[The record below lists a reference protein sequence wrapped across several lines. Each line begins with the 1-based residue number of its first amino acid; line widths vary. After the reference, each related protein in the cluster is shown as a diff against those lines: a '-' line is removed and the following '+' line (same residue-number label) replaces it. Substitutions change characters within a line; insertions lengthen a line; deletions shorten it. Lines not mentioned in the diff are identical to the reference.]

1 MTPGPRGG
9 LPAEAGESQSSFPD
23 SSASSAP
30 SAPLRPP
37 PPPPARASAPPG
49 RAVFGAGGAEGGGTP
64 PGMAACNGGE
74 EAAPAPAPGP
84 APGYGTAGFRAEAAR
99 LRGLGF
105 RAGLLAALRSAAA
118 GGRAAGVA
126 VTASHNPGGDN
137 GLKVAGPGGGM
148 LEVAWEAHAE
158 ALARAGD
165 AAALR
170 AAVAAVAT
178 AEGVPM
184 GPALVL
190 VSRDTR
196 PSGEALSQEVLAGA
210 QSLAGAVVEDLGVL
224 TTPQLHWAVMRRN
237 QGRSFAEG
245 DYFSELA
252 AATRAL
258 APRTASDD
266 GDAPRGALVV
276 DCANGVGALKARAA
290 LEAGLAGMGV
300 RLELLNAETSEVALL
315 NAGCGADFVQKE
327 RRIPRGLCADSRE
340 GGRAEGGRG
349 TRYVSLDGDA
359 DRLVYF
365 RPAAGDA
372 APGLVDLLDGDR
384 IAILLAVWLSRLVG
398 GLRPEL
404 APEALGRAPRLGV
417 VQTAYANGASTAY
430 MTEVLGLPVAT
441 ARTGVKHLHAAA
453 EQFDLGVYFEAN
465 GHGTA
470 LFGEA
475 FSGAL
480 SAAGAGGDTAAEALL
495 QARTVL
501 SQAVG
506 DGLGGILAVECALAH
521 LGWGADEW
529 LALYADLPSSAGK
542 VPVRDRNCM
551 ETSSDELTVVRPVG
565 LQALVDQAVAAA
577 GPGARSFVRPSGTE
591 DIVRVYAEAT
601 TPKAAANLMER
612 VSAATS
618 EALA

>member
-1 MTPGPRGG
+1 
-9 LPAEAGESQSSFPD
+9 
-23 SSASSAP
+23 
-30 SAPLRPP
+30 
-37 PPPPARASAPPG
+37 
-49 RAVFGAGGAEGGGTP
+49 
-64 PGMAACNGGE
+64 MAACNGGE

-84 APGYGTAGFRAEAAR
+84 APGYGTAGFRAEATR

-105 RAGLLAALRSAAA
+105 RTGLLAALRSAAA

-148 LEVAWEAHAE
+148 LEVAWETHAE
-158 ALARAGD
+158 ALAGAGD

-170 AAVAAVAT
+170 AAVTAVAAV
-178 AEGVPM
+178 EGVPK

-190 VSRDTR
+190 VARDTR
-196 PSGEALSQEVLAGA
+196 PSGEALSREVLAGA
-210 QSLAGAVVEDLGVL
+210 QALDGALVEDLGVL

-237 QGRSFAEG
+237 QGRSSAEG

-252 AATRAL
+252 AATGAL
-258 APRTASDD
+258 SPSIARDAAPHSA
-266 GDAPRGALVV
+266 GGALVV

-300 RLELLNAETSEVALL
+300 SLELLNAETSEVALL

-327 RRIPRGLCADSRE
+327 RRLPRGLSADGRE
-340 GGRAEGGRG
+340 GGRAVGGVG

-365 RPAAGDA
+365 RPSVGGAS
-372 APGLVDLLDGDR
+372 PGRVDLLDGDR

-398 GLRPEL
+398 DLKPEL
-404 APEALGRAPRLGV
+404 APEALGRPPRLGV

-430 MTEVLGLPVAT
+430 ITDVLGLPVAT

-470 LFGEA
+470 LFGDA

-480 SAAGAGGDTAAEALL
+480 TSAGAGGDTAAEALL

-506 DGLGGILAVECALAH
+506 DGLGGVLAVECALAH

-551 ETSSDELTVVRPVG
+551 ETSADEVTVVRPVG
-565 LQALVDQAVAAA
+565 LQALIDQAVAAA

-591 DIVRVYAEAT
+591 DIVRVYAEAA
-601 TPKAAANLMER
+601 TPEAAANLMER